1 MKMKLKRSERL
12 VDMMATLLQRPY
24 TPFNLTHFTE
34 KYKSAKSS
42 ISEDLTII
50 KEVMDYQGTGQIRTY
65 PGASGG
71 VEYIPSLSKELQI
84 EYIEELARL
93 VNHPDRILPGG
104 YLYLTDLLGTPE
116 VLKKMGKIIAS
127 RCVDLGVD
135 YVLTIATKGIPI
147 AQAAAYE
154 LNKPMIIARKDSKV
168 SEGSAISVKYTSASA
183 SRLVQSMEIGRNSM
197 EENSRVILV
206 DDFYRGGGTMSG
218 MEALIDIFDST
229 VVGKFVFCE
238 NIKESPADK
247 NDIQS
252 ILSIKGLDHDT
263 DSFEAQ
269 IGSIMD
275 THQQS
280 IL

>member
-1 MKMKLKRSERL
+1 MKLKRSERL
-12 VDMMATLLQRPY
+12 VDMVATLLHRPC
-24 TPFNLTHFTE
+24 TPFNLAYFTE

-50 KEVMDYQGTGQIRTY
+50 KDVMEYQGMGQIRTY

-71 VEYIPSLSKELQI
+71 VEYIPFLSKELQI
-84 EYIEELARL
+84 KYIEELAEL
-93 VNHPDRILPGG
+93 VNHTDRILPGG

-127 RCVDLGVD
+127 HCVDLGVD
-135 YVLTIATKGIPI
+135 YVMTIATKGIPI
-147 AQAAAYE
+147 AQAVAYE

-168 SEGSAISVKYTSASA
+168 SEGSAISVKYTSESA

-197 EENSRVILV
+197 EKNSNLILV

-218 MEALIDIFDST
+218 MEALIDIFDSK

-238 NIKESPADK
+238 NIIESQTDK

-252 ILSIKGLDHDT
+252 IISIKGLDQDQ
-263 DSFEAQ
+263 SGFQAKM
-269 IGSIMD
+269 GSIMD
-275 THQQS
+275 NN
-280 IL
+280 

>member
-12 VDMMATLLQRPY
+12 VDMVATLLHQPY
-24 TPFNLTHFTE
+24 TPFTLTYFTE

-50 KEVMDYQGTGQIRTY
+50 KEMMEYQGLGQITTY

-71 VEYIPSLSKELQI
+71 VEYIPFLSRELQI
-84 EYIEELARL
+84 KYIEELAEL
-93 VNHPDRILPGG
+93 VNHTDRILPGG
-104 YLYLTDLLGTPE
+104 YLYLTDLLGTPQ
-116 VLKKMGKIIAS
+116 VLKKLGQIIAS
-127 RCVDLGVD
+127 HCVDLGVD
-135 YVLTIATKGIPI
+135 YVMTIATKGIPI

-168 SEGSAISVKYTSASA
+168 SEGSAISVKYTSESA

-197 EENSRVILV
+197 EENSNVILV

-218 MEALIDIFDST
+218 MEALIDIFEST

-238 NIKESPADK
+238 NIIESQTDK

-252 ILSIKGLDHDT
+252 IISIKGLNQDQ
-263 DSFEAQ
+263 SGFQAKM
-269 IGSIMD
+269 GSIMD
-275 THQQS
+275 KS
-280 IL
+280 